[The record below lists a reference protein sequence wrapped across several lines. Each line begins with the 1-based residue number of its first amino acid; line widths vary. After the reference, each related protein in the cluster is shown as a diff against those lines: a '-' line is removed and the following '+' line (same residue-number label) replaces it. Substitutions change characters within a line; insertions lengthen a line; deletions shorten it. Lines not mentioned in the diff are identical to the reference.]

1 MGQVGE
7 GDFFWELN
15 GRRQF
20 PKVAEDVDVQL
31 QKYKAAIEDIN
42 RKTGS
47 NMDPN
52 ADPNDMMQ
60 VCSLP
65 LESSSGH
72 DLWFQVYHLGIV
84 VHYGHLLM
92 PKYMALC

>member
-1 MGQVGE
+1 LLQTSCAAATKPKVSIHVLGQVGE

-31 QKYKAAIEDIN
+31 QKYKAAVEDIN

-60 VCSLP
+60 VR
-65 LESSSGH
+65 
-72 DLWFQVYHLGIV
+72 
-84 VHYGHLLM
+84 LL
-92 PKYMALC
+92 